1 MSAPVGVGE
10 RTAAACDLAADLAQG
25 TSAAA
30 DVAAIRERLAGPLRV
45 AIAGQVKAGKSTLLN
60 ALVAERLAPTD
71 AGECTRIVTWYHE
84 GLGYEVRAVDRDRSV
99 HDLLHTR
106 EDGALQIDL
115 NGFARED
122 IARLDVA
129 WPSSMLR
136 RLTLIDTPGL
146 ASLDDSTSARTRE
159 FLAVE
164 DERPSDADAVIYLL
178 RHLHRRDTDFLE
190 AFMDR
195 SLGDTSPVNTVAVLS
210 RADEVGACRLDALE
224 SASRIAVRYRAD
236 KRLKALCLTTV
247 AVAGLAAETGLTLQE
262 HEAATL
268 RAVSALSFSE
278 IEGLLLSADRFA
290 RSEVPAVPSEARRKV
305 LHRLGMF
312 GVRFAIEELRT
323 GRAHTA
329 SDVSRALVE
338 VSGLRALQR
347 LLDEHFLPRSRALK
361 ARSALLALRQVARS
375 LERDAPDATGRLEA
389 ELEAIESSAHEFAEL
404 RLVHMVMSGAVKLSA
419 DEEDE
424 VRRIVGPGGVTE
436 KLALDKGAGADAIR
450 VAALGGVERW
460 RTKAANPVI
469 DREVCDACEIMARSY
484 EGIYAS
490 VGDEAGE

>member
-1 MSAPVGVGE
+1 VNSAAGVGE
-10 RTAAACDLAADLAQG
+10 RTAAACDLAAELASG
-25 TSAAA
+25 TSVEA
-30 DVAAIRERLAGPLRV
+30 DVTAIRERLAGPLRV

-84 GLGYEVRAVDRDRSV
+84 GLGYAVRAVDHDESA
-99 HDLLHTR
+99 HDLRHTR
-106 EDGALQIDL
+106 HDGALQIDL
-115 NGFARED
+115 DGFARDD

-129 WPSSMLR
+129 WPSSALHGM
-136 RLTLIDTPGL
+136 TLIDTPGL
-146 ASLDDSTSARTRE
+146 SSLDEGTSARTRE

-195 SLGDTSPVNTVAVLS
+195 SVVEASPVNTVGVLS

-224 SASRIAVRYRAD
+224 SASRIAARYRAD
-236 KRLKALCLTTV
+236 ERLKALCLTTV
-247 AVAGLAAETGLTLQE
+247 AVAGLAAQTGLTLQE

-268 RAVSALSFSE
+268 RAVAALSPSE
-278 IEGLLLSADRFA
+278 IEALLLTADRFA
-290 RSEVPAVPSEARRKV
+290 RSEVPGVPSEARREV

-312 GVRFAIEELRT
+312 GVRFAVEELRT
-323 GRAHTA
+323 GRVSTA

-338 VSGLRALQR
+338 VSGLRGLQR
-347 LLDEHFLPRSRALK
+347 LLDEHFLPRSRTLK
-361 ARSALLALRQVARS
+361 ARSALVALRQVARS
-375 LERDAPDATGRLEA
+375 LERDAPDATRRLEV

-404 RLVHMVMSGAVKLSA
+404 RLVHMVMSGAVQLSA

-424 VRRIVGPGGVTE
+424 VRRMVGAGGVTAR
-436 KLALDKGAGADAIR
+436 LALDEEADAEVLR
-450 VAALGGVERW
+450 AAALSGVERW
-460 RTKAANPVI
+460 RTKAANPLV
-469 DREVCDACEIMARSY
+469 DRDVTDACEVMARSY

-490 VGDEAGE
+490 VVEDVSD